1 MLAFY
6 LAGFVFS
13 LVVFNRA
20 VGDISPLWERVIA
33 ALIWPVTLVG
43 YARSTDTYASIVA
56 DLDHSMKMDN
66 GMGYKAMVFC
76 TVIILAG
83 LVQSV
88 VLAFTV

>member
-20 VGDISPLWERVIA
+20 IGDISPLWEQFVA
-33 ALIWPVTLVG
+33 AIIWPITLPG
-43 YARSTDTYASIVA
+43 YARSTDTYAKVMG
-56 DLDHSMKMDN
+56 DLDHAMKMDN
-66 GMGYKAMVFC
+66 GTGYKAMVFC